1 MIKKYEIKA
10 IEVNSEFE
18 FSDVKIRSSEDSE
31 KIVRQIMAG
40 DLVIL
45 ESFVVLFL
53 NQGHFV
59 TAWAKISTGGITAT
73 VVDPII
79 VAKYAIDTLSKAV
92 ILAHNHP
99 SGALKPSNA
108 DLTLTN
114 TIKEGLNLFSIST
127 LDHLIIGESGYFS
140 FADEGLI

>member
-18 FSDVKIRSSEDSE
+18 FSETKVTSSEDSE

-53 NQGHFV
+53 NQQHFV

-73 VVDPII
+73 VVDPIL

-99 SGALKPSNA
+99 SGVLKPSNA

-114 TIKEGLNLFSIST
+114 TIKEGLNLFSIRT